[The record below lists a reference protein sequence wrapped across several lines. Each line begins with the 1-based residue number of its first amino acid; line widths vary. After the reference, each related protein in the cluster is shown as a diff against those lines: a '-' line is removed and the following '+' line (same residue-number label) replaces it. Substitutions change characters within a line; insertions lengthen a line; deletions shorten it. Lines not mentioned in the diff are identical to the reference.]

1 MIDYDEVKDVINDI
15 LDDYTFEP
23 NDSITR
29 NMIFAHIR
37 SYLKP
42 YYDHGYIYDFT
53 IILDNE
59 NNVPTSA
66 MNIHVFIKETEDSEA
81 VILHFVKGN

>member
-23 NDSITR
+23 NDSISR

-42 YYDHGYIYDFT
+42 YHDHGYIYDFT